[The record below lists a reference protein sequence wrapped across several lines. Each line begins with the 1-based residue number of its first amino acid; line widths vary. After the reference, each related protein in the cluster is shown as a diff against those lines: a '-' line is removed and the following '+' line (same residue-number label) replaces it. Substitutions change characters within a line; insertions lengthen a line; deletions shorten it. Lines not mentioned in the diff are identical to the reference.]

1 MANQSSRK
9 VGNYINVME
18 LLVKEEV
25 ELQLAALQARAPQ
38 ALRQINLVELLAF
51 AMNHLPSL
59 YATSKKGLRYQR
71 QIGKTQYAPQIKDA
85 VHRAL
90 ATVLNDP
97 LRTAEPLPHQSSE
110 ALQEILNEVRSLLG
124 NPSINWENLPVAIEQ
139 ALKQAQEGNVSRSS
153 RQAIYAAARTP
164 GYRHPVP
171 EQSTSI
177 SSDETLPLHSPLD
190 HSGWNEFSRY

>member
-1 MANQSSRK
+1 
-9 VGNYINVME
+9 ME

-38 ALRQINLVELLAF
+38 ALRQINTVELLAL

-71 QIGKTQYAPQIKDA
+71 QVGKTQYAPQVKDV

-97 LRTAEPLPHQSSE
+97 LRTAEPLPPQAVPQIE
-110 ALQEILNEVRSLLG
+110 PMAD
-124 NPSINWENLPVAIEQ
+124 PLPAVA
-139 ALKQAQEGNVSRSS
+139 APKVHRAPKHHRRAHKSRL
-153 RQAIYAAARTP
+153 RKRARATP
-164 GYRHPVP
+164 R
-171 EQSTSI
+171 
-177 SSDETLPLHSPLD
+177 
-190 HSGWNEFSRY
+190 